1 MIEEHFVISKDA
13 RHDIRAFAAY
23 VQSIVERRTE
33 ALLAD
38 TSHNWQHLF
47 ETTGDM
53 AYGKFNALLFQPL
66 RKPFADA
73 GLKPSPRLPGSFQSS
88 REWGNA
94 DETHQQRWFYS
105 TIVTADGGPLG
116 AVAVGAH
123 HDHQQFR
130 LPRSLEILAV
140 RATTPAAIEKEIGTR
155 LPEYA
160 IAKPFRQWW
169 KDYQSEEAAE
179 SEVSPLK

>member
-1 MIEEHFVISKDA
+1 MIEEHLVISKNA
-13 RHDIRAFAAY
+13 RNDIRVFAAY
-23 VQSIVERRTE
+23 VQSVVDRRTE
-33 ALLAD
+33 ALLAEM
-38 TSHNWQHLF
+38 SHNWQQLF

-66 RKPFADA
+66 RKPFVDA

-105 TIVTADGGPLG
+105 IIVKADGGPLG
-116 AVAVGAH
+116 ALAVGAH
-123 HDHQQFR
+123 HDHHQFR
-130 LPRSLEILAV
+130 LPRSLEILPV
-140 RATTPAAIEKEIGTR
+140 RATTPAAIEREIGNR
-155 LPEYA
+155 LPEFA

-169 KDYQSEEAAE
+169 KDYQSAEAAE
-179 SEVSPLK
+179 SEVTIL